1 MLKLFEDSWS
11 LAKEY
16 LEDPTTLRHLN
27 WFSQLLQ
34 DKQDEHRDFKEQIE
48 CSDPAIFMS
57 IPSLLVYIA
66 ALESK
71 EAIAKQVCERF
82 MPQMVQSTC
91 FKLVEMDLNESTEK
105 KQIEKVVLEIEN
117 QAEAVSSNGKSIG

>member
-16 LEDPTTLRHLN
+16 LEDPTTLRHLK

-48 CSDPAIFMS
+48 CSDPVIFMS

-66 ALESK
+66 ALQSK
-71 EAIAKQVCERF
+71 EAVA
-82 MPQMVQSTC
+82 
-91 FKLVEMDLNESTEK
+91 
-105 KQIEKVVLEIEN
+105 
-117 QAEAVSSNGKSIG
+117 